1 MFLSK
6 THTETETVRLVL
18 VVFYVFKKALFEL
31 KGNRLHFSLDILRQ
45 PSNWIYNKR
54 KLYM

>member
-31 KGNRLHFSLDILRQ
+31 KGNRLHLSLNILQQ
-45 PSNWIYNKR
+45 PSNWIYNTS